1 LDLRAAPLTVTIGRA
16 NAGVEAIVN
25 EVKAQGDA
33 RDDEKLG
40 ELLIDVG
47 TSAMSVVVLSLLAI
61 ADRVDALVSVLES
74 GTVSVDTGRDR

>member
-1 LDLRAAPLTVTIGRA
+1 MADVQTEAREALDRA

>member
-1 LDLRAAPLTVTIGRA
+1 MADVQTEAREALDRA

-47 TSAMSVVVLSLLAI
+47 TSAMSVVVLSLRAI